1 MAFFYNMFFGI
12 YVLGAYILAPF
23 NKKIRKF
30 VLGRNGVISELK
42 KKIKKEDKI
51 VWFHAASLGEFE
63 QGRPVIE
70 ALKKERPELK
80 ILLSFFSP
88 SGYEIRK
95 NYGGADFVC
104 YLPFDF
110 YWQAHRFVKTVNPVA
125 AYFIKYEFWHHLI
138 HELYRNKTPIYS
150 ISAIF
155 RSEQVFF
162 KWYGGWYR
170 ELLKKFTAI
179 FVQNAGSDELLR
191 KYNITHTFIS
201 GDTRFDRVN
210 DIAQCVK
217 QIPVVEEFSK
227 GVPTIIAGSSWPAD
241 EDLLVRYINETQNN
255 CKIVFAP
262 HEIPE
267 SGIEHLFSILKVP
280 AIRFSQAEN
289 KNLSDYKVLVIDNIG
304 MLSSIYQYGVI
315 SYIGGGFGKGIH
327 NTLEAATFGL
337 PVIFG
342 PNYLKFKEAVDLI
355 NLKGAFSITD
365 FNQLKEILDILI
377 ENKERLANA
386 GAVCKNYVSSNTG
399 ATQLILGNIGY

>member
-1 MAFFYNMFFGI
+1 MAFLYNILIGL
-12 YVLGAYILAPF
+12 YVLGAYVLAPF

-30 VLGRNGVISELK
+30 VLGRNGVISGLK
-42 KKIKKEDKI
+42 KKINKDDKI

-80 ILLSFFSP
+80 ILISFFSP

-95 NYGGADFVC
+95 NYAGADFVC
-104 YLPFDF
+104 YLPLDF
-110 YWQAHRFVKTVNPVA
+110 YWQARRFVKVVNPVA
-125 AYFIKYEFWHHLI
+125 AYFIKYEFWHHFI
-138 HELYRNKTPIYS
+138 HELYRRKTPIYS

-155 RSEQVFF
+155 RPEQVFF

-170 ELLKKFTAI
+170 ELLRKFTAI
-179 FVQNAGSDELLR
+179 FVQNAGSEELLK

-210 DIAQCVK
+210 DIAKCVK
-217 QIPVVEEFSK
+217 QISIVEDFSK
-227 GVPTIIAGSSWPAD
+227 DTPTIIAGSSWPAD
-241 EDLLVRYINETQNN
+241 EDLLVQYMNETRHN
-255 CKIVFAP
+255 CKIIFAP

-267 SGIEHLFSILKVP
+267 SGIHRLLSSINVP
-280 AIRFSQAEN
+280 VIRFSQAEN
-289 KNLSDYKVLVIDNIG
+289 KNLSEFKVLIIDNIG
-304 MLSSIYQYGVI
+304 MLSSIYQYGII

-342 PNYLKFKEAVDLI
+342 PNYLKFKEAVELI
-355 NLKGAFSITD
+355 NLKGAFSIT
-365 FNQLKEILDILI
+365 NYTQLKEILDELI
-377 ENKERLANA
+377 ENKERLASA
-386 GAVCKNYVSSNTG
+386 GAVCKNYVASNTG
-399 ATQLILGNIGY
+399 ASSMILKHISF